1 MAMSA
6 RGLCLSILC
15 LLSLGFGASCSG
27 SRTGIAKVPSVPVAS
42 ISGTVRHVLG
52 NSTFPLAGA
61 QVCVEGTTNCT
72 SSASDGSYA
81 LGGIAVG
88 PAYLSA
94 EVAGYLPGETR
105 TPIVLTEVDQK
116 SGIDII
122 LSGKPSDSATYVGSA
137 ACQECHVEESLWHS
151 SAHFRALDRTAGT
164 VDVTGWPAEPATC
177 AAPATADSGNTGANP
192 TIASPADPTR
202 EVYLVRWHSG
212 CGAGKP
218 PFAMAFDTNQDG
230 SVGAG
235 DTIIPLN
242 ASIGGVATDVGQC
255 GNGGILPANA
265 PCVSNLGGAGTTNS
279 IGWWQQEYLTG
290 IGGPTKPAWVTWDTS
305 GTPNDLLV
313 MPLAWNQQS
322 QQWVAAPDY
331 NTSQTGTWSKACAG
345 CHEVGLT
352 LAADANGNVTQYS
365 SLVGNIGC
373 EKCHGPASDHVANL
387 AGDARFIVNPKY
399 LKADAA
405 REVCAQ
411 CHSQGVASA
420 SPAGVYGFAWNDQ
433 ASVGGGNFIP
443 GVHKLSEFMTA
454 PSFGDSDF
462 YWPAGFPS
470 SDHLTAIDFGSSAHV
485 QDAKLTCGDCHPGH
499 ALTGGPESL
508 ARVDEQAGR
517 VYEFQKNDLALRDD
531 VVCLSCHAGY
541 GSFAGLAVTDA
552 ALYHLSMG
560 GAVLENGAPWSPA
573 STFQAQAAGLV
584 ASVVEA
590 HMVAKSGCTGLFNP
604 TGYKGAPVGRCST
617 CHMAKTAFTGTYFSA
632 PDANGKTANLIGD
645 VSAHTFAVATPD
657 ESQKTLSGA
666 ASWDAVMP
674 NGCGACHAA
683 DRFGM

>member
-313 MPLAWNQQS
+313 MPLAWNQRS

-499 ALTGGPESL
+499 ALGSGGPRAWHGSTSKP
-508 ARVDEQAGR
+508 AGSTSSR
-517 VYEFQKNDLALRDD
+517 RTTSPSATMSSASPVTRGTVPSPGWRLRTQP
-531 VVCLSCHAGY
+531 STT
-541 GSFAGLAVTDA
+541 SRW
-552 ALYHLSMG
+552 G
-560 GAVLENGAPWSPA
+560 GRSSRTVHPGAPHRPSRRKLPAWSHPWWRPTWWRSPA
-573 STFQAQAAGLV
+573 ARASSIRLATRVHRWAAARPV
-584 ASVVEA
+584 TWPRPHSPEPTSP
-590 HMVAKSGCTGLFNP
+590 HRMRTGRRP
-604 TGYKGAPVGRCST
+604 T
-617 CHMAKTAFTGTYFSA
+617 
-632 PDANGKTANLIGD
+632 
-645 VSAHTFAVATPD
+645 
-657 ESQKTLSGA
+657 
-666 ASWDAVMP
+666 
-674 NGCGACHAA
+674 
-683 DRFGM
+683 